1 MDASPKQLI
10 EEGKPSQAMK
20 PGQQAR
26 VDYEYIRHGLVNIF
40 MAGEPLTGKRFAEVT
55 EFKTKK
61 DWAMFIKR
69 IAYEWYVNA
78 KKITLV
84 MDNFKTHTAFRI
96 V

>member
-10 EEGKPSQAMK
+10 EEGKPSQTIK

-69 IAYEWYVNA
+69 IVYEWYVNA

-84 MDNFKTHTAFRI
+84 MDNFKTHTAFHI